1 MSIFLHIRY
10 ERISISFKQLVGIFK
25 HLVGSSITSGLLF
38 EFLSIWGNSREY
50 ARANGS
56 TLLFFGTFTRKLTII
71 TRNFIY
77 DHSVIL
83 VVIL

>member
-1 MSIFLHIRY
+1 MGL
-10 ERISISFKQLVGIFK
+10 FKQLVGLFK
-25 HLVGSSITSGLLF
+25 HLVGSSITSGLLL
-38 EFLSIWGNSREY
+38 ESIWGNSREY

-56 TLLFFGTFTRKLTII
+56 TLLFFGTFTCKLTII